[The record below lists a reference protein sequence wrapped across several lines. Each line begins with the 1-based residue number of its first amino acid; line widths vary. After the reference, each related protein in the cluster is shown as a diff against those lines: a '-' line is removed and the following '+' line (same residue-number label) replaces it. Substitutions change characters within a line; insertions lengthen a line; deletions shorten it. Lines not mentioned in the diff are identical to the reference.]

1 MKISCLRTSG
11 LSTIELVD
19 ILDEFRDYLDVI
31 KCFISF
37 FRMGVIKNLK
47 FAKKAQKDFVRKYF
61 EKWV

>member
-1 MKISCLRTSG
+1 MKISCLRTSR
-11 LSTIELVD
+11 LSKIELVD

-31 KCFISF
+31 KGFISL
-37 FRMGVIKNLK
+37 FRMGVIKNLN

>member
-31 KCFISF
+31 KGFISF
-37 FRMGVIKNLK
+37 FGMGVIKNLN

>member
-1 MKISCLRTSG
+1 MKISRLRTSG

-31 KCFISF
+31 KGFISF
-37 FRMGVIKNLK
+37 FQMGVIKNLN